1 MANENQLDILEK
13 EIKRLQMRT
22 RQLEREIDSK
32 LDYFQDNYRSMA
44 IKSFLPSVLAKAG
57 IAGSIIDMFLEN
69 QKFRDALNKITSSL
83 FDKVSD
89 GVDFLA
95 KKFSKKEDQTV

>member
-1 MANENQLDILEK
+1 MAKENQLVLLEK
-13 EIKRLQMRT
+13 EIKRLQLRT

-44 IKSFLPSVLAKAG
+44 IKSFLPSVLARAG

-69 QKFRDALNKITSSL
+69 QKFREALNKVTSSL

-89 GVDFLA
+89 GVEYLTR
-95 KKFSKKEDQTV
+95 KFSKKEDETA